1 MLRSAFP
8 FLELSGPKLSLSAST
23 RDPCCRDPG
32 VIIFGADFSVVAVL
46 AFYALCTARAGL
58 LEALHNETPSAE
70 PVSSPTSKLHSPYEP
85 ISEAE
90 LLADGLIEPVRS
102 RRIKHFSNTLLYTPK
117 PLNCPKS
124 TSALRNECLLLR
136 RTLHPE
142 FEALR
147 CPN

>member
-1 MLRSAFP
+1 M
-8 FLELSGPKLSLSAST
+8 
-23 RDPCCRDPG
+23 
-32 VIIFGADFSVVAVL
+32 VAVL
-46 AFYALCTARAGL
+46 AFYSVCTACAGL

-102 RRIKHFSNTLLYTPK
+102 RRRKHFSNTLLYTSK
-117 PLNCPKS
+117 PLNCPEF

-136 RTLHPE
+136 RTLYPE
-142 FEALR
+142 FKALR